1 MPLNLAVLVS
11 GAGTMLQNFI
21 DQIEAG
27 KLDAQI
33 QVVVSSR
40 RDVISVERAKAAELP
55 CEIVQRRAF
64 DTVEEFSEAITAVLE
79 PYPIDLILLSGFL
92 QKYLFP
98 AAYEG
103 RVLNV
108 HPALLPKHGGQGMY
122 GHHVHEAVL
131 AAGDQESGVTVI
143 VADHEYDHG
152 PTILQKSVPVMAD
165 DTPESLAARVFEA
178 EKEAYPEAVRLVAS
192 GQWQPPA

>member
-131 AAGDQESGVTVI
+131 AAGDQE
-143 VADHEYDHG
+143 
-152 PTILQKSVPVMAD
+152 
-165 DTPESLAARVFEA
+165 
-178 EKEAYPEAVRLVAS
+178 
-192 GQWQPPA
+192 

>member
-27 KLDAQI
+27 KLDARI
-33 QVVVSSR
+33 TVVVSSR
-40 RDVISVERAKAAELP
+40 REVLAVERARLAGLP

-64 DTVEEFSEAITAVLE
+64 DTVDAFSEAITGVLE
-79 PYPIDLILLSGFL
+79 RYPVDLILLSGFL
-92 QKYLFP
+92 KKYLFP
-98 AAYEG
+98 AAFEG
-103 RVLNV
+103 KVLNV
-108 HPALLPKHGGQGMY
+108 HPALLPKYGGQGMY
-122 GHHVHEAVL
+122 GRHVHEAVL
-131 AAGDQESGVTVI
+131 AAGESESGVSVI

-152 PTILQKSVPVMAD
+152 PIVLQVSVPVIAD
-165 DTPESLAARVFEA
+165 DTPETLAARVFEA
-178 EKEAYPEAVRLVAS
+178 EKDAYPDAVRLVAS

>member
-1 MPLNLAVLVS
+1 MTVNLAVLVS

-27 KLDAQI
+27 NLDAKI

-40 RDVISVERAKAAELP
+40 RDVLSVERAKTAGLP

-64 DTVEEFSEAITAVLE
+64 DTVEAFSEAITGVLE
-79 PYPIDLILLSGFL
+79 RYLVDLILLSGFL

-98 AAYEG
+98 PALEG
-103 RVLNV
+103 KVLNV

-131 AAGDQESGVTVI
+131 AAGDPESGVTLHI
-143 VADHEYDHG
+143 ADYEYDHG
-152 PTILQKSVPVMAD
+152 PIILQKRVPVMAD
-165 DTPESLAARVFEA
+165 DTPETLAARVFEA

-192 GQWQPPA
+192 GEWQSPA